1 MDVTNNIT
9 LGMFIGTQIILYL
22 IGITEIIISVKKYKY
37 SKLWVFLSLLFFG
50 IPPIFIV
57 YITLLEKSKIKKDTS
72 TESFYYLAATV
83 RVNIAVAIFLFY
95 YFLIPLFSAFLK
107 YALKNNIWNEEMAI
121 VCVNIAMIALYPVL
135 VYSRKRINK
144 IMIKMSTS
152 L

>member
-37 SKLWVFLSLLFFG
+37 SKLWIFLSLLFFG

-95 YFLIPLFSAFLK
+95 YFLIPLFTVFLK

-135 VYSRKRINK
+135 VYSRKKINK

-152 L
+152 V